1 MIHYLNSLSI
11 TEKLYE
17 NMLDSGDDFRFAAIE
32 ANLAAYTENYA
43 AWHWHDAMEFGYVVE
58 GVVDCC
64 TPRNKLTLD
73 VGQGYFVNSG
83 VLHMNRIAAGHQEG
97 RLRVI
102 QFDTGVLSGIRRIR
116 ERFILPLEK
125 NADCECLSLFPKD
138 AIASDI
144 LADLSAVF
152 AAASHEAF
160 GYELEVV
167 RLLLAIWKRL
177 ITAAGPGVEASSV
190 VDTAAARIKA
200 MLAYIHTH
208 SDSPLSVAKIAA
220 AVNISERE
228 AYRTFRQVLNTTPT
242 LYIQQYRVNN
252 AAQMLMETDRSITEI
267 SLEAGFSSPN
277 YFNKA
282 FKDQMGISP
291 RQFRKALKTG
301 RR

>member
-1 MIHYLNSLSI
+1 M
-11 TEKLYE
+11 
-17 NMLDSGDDFRFAAIE
+17 
-32 ANLAAYTENYA
+32 
-43 AWHWHDAMEFGYVVE
+43 V
-58 GVVDCC
+58 
-64 TPRNKLTLD
+64 
-73 VGQGYFVNSG
+73 Q
-83 VLHMNRIAAGHQEG
+83 
-97 RLRVI
+97 
-102 QFDTGVLSGIRRIR
+102 
-116 ERFILPLEK
+116 
-125 NADCECLSLFPKD
+125 
-138 AIASDI
+138 
-144 LADLSAVF
+144 
-152 AAASHEAF
+152 
-160 GYELEVV
+160 
-167 RLLLAIWKRL
+167 LLLAIWKRL
-177 ITAAGPGVEASSV
+177 ITAVGPGTEASSV

-301 RR
+301 QR